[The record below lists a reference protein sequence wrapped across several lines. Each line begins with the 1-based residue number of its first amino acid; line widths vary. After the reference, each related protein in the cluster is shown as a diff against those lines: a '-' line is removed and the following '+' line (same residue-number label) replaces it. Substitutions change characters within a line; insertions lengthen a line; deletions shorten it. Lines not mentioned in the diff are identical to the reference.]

1 MNVNDEFDYFETKNL
16 YLVYVAP
23 VRGTMGINNKIVLNE
38 DNGFYTII
46 TYNDID
52 EEYIDVFT
60 GYVYLLSSD
69 LDSKP
74 IWFKLDKVGSYCI
87 TKKEL
92 LAKYLDKPH
101 KNMSIK
107 ELENL
112 YARFN
117 SKPLEVN
124 DLILNTIL
132 NLNYKIISS
141 SLKSNDK
148 VIALEML
155 TRITN
160 EYTQALLEY
169 RNGTCS
175 SNNDYDEIKI
185 RVSFAKKL
193 INFEKDFG
201 LLELNQDEANK
212 LSEDI
217 IAVLKLSQIRL
228 GEIRDPK
235 KGI

>member
-23 VRGTMGINNKIVLNE
+23 IRGIMGVSNKIVLNE
-38 DNGFYTII
+38 NDGFYTII
-46 TYNDID
+46 TYDG
-52 EEYIDVFT
+52 EYIDVFT
-60 GYVYLLSSD
+60 KYVYLLSSD
-69 LDSKP
+69 LDRKP
-74 IWFKLDKVGSYCI
+74 AWYKLDAVGSYCI

-92 LAKYLDKPH
+92 LVRYLDKPH
-101 KNMSIK
+101 KNISIK

-112 YARFN
+112 YVRFN
-117 SKPLEVN
+117 SKSLEVN

-169 RNGTCS
+169 RNGTSS
-175 SNNDYDEIKI
+175 SNNDYDETKI
-185 RVSFAKKL
+185 RASFARKL

-201 LLELNQDEANK
+201 LLELSLDETNK
-212 LSEDI
+212 LSEDV
-217 IAVLKLSQIRL
+217 IAVLKLSKIRL
-228 GEIRDPK
+228 GEIRDTK
-235 KGI
+235 KDI

>member
-1 MNVNDEFDYFETKNL
+1 MEDDYFETKNL

-23 VRGTMGINNKIVLNE
+23 IIGTMGINNRIVLNE

-46 TYNDID
+46 TYDDID

-60 GYVYLLSSD
+60 GYEYLFLSD
-69 LDSKP
+69 LERKP
-74 IWFKLDKVGSYCI
+74 TWYKLDAVGSYCI

-92 LAKYLDKPH
+92 LVRYLDVPH
-101 KNMSIK
+101 KNISIK

-112 YARFN
+112 YVRFN
-117 SKPLEVN
+117 SKSLEVN
-124 DLILNTIL
+124 DLILNAIL

-169 RNGTCS
+169 RNGTSS
-175 SNNDYDEIKI
+175 SNNDYNETKI
-185 RVSFAKKL
+185 RASFAREL
-193 INFEKDFG
+193 INFEKNFG
-201 LLELNQDEANK
+201 LLELSIDEANK
-212 LSEDI
+212 LSEDV
-217 IAVLKLSQIRL
+217 IAVLKLSKIRL
-228 GEIRDPK
+228 GEIRDTK
-235 KGI
+235 KAFN